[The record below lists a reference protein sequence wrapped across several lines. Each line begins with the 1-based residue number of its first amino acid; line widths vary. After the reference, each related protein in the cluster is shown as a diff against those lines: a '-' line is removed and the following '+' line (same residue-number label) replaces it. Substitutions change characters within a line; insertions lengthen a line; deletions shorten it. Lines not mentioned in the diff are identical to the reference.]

1 MKSAR
6 PRLSLQGRTT
16 AAERTPQDDANQPGL
31 TRSRPGT
38 RHAQAAEQAG
48 HKPQVAPADRKLL
61 LLNKPY
67 MVLCQF
73 TDEAG
78 RETLKDYIKEP
89 GIYAAG
95 RLDRD
100 SEGLLLLT
108 NDGKLQAR
116 LTQPGEKTPKTYW
129 VQVEGIPS
137 EEKLAALRAG
147 VELNDGLTLPAEA
160 RLMDEPDVW
169 PRNPPIRER
178 KEIPTR
184 WLEIKIIEGR
194 NRQVRRMTAHIGHP
208 TLRLI
213 RYAIGDWTL
222 GNWQEDGLAPGQS
235 RSLPAPELAPV
246 SPARPR
252 KPQTGSS
259 TAKPAND
266 RPRRTAQSSR
276 KNPPRSAGKPAIDQA
291 GSHPPAES
299 KPRSSGRGTARRPAR
314 HTTDKESS

>member
-1 MKSAR
+1 MKPSR
-6 PRLSLQGRTT
+6 PRLSLSARPSGTDHT
-16 AAERTPQDDANQPGL
+16 AKVATVTPRARAGNSER
-31 TRSRPGT
+31 
-38 RHAQAAEQAG
+38 
-48 HKPQVAPADRKLL
+48 KPEVALADRKLL

-73 TDEAG
+73 TDEGG
-78 RETLKDYIKEP
+78 RETLKDYISEP

-137 EEKLAALRAG
+137 EESLASLRAG
-147 VELNDGLTLPAEA
+147 VELNDGMTLPAGA
-160 RLMDEPDVW
+160 RIMDEPVVW

-184 WLEIKIIEGR
+184 WLEIKIVEGR

-213 RYAIGDWTL
+213 RYAIGEWTL
-222 GNWQEDGLAPGQS
+222 GNWQEEGLAPGQS
-235 RSLPAPELAPV
+235 RALPAPELAALPRAASRQADGRGK
-246 SPARPR
+246 SPA
-252 KPQTGSS
+252 
-259 TAKPAND
+259 PARQGAD
-266 RPRRTAQSSR
+266 KPRRPSPAANAKRADNRPHPDKPGQ
-276 KNPPRSAGKPAIDQA
+276 PRD
-291 GSHPPAES
+291 S
-299 KPRSSGRGTARRPAR
+299 KPRSPGRGTARRPAR
-314 HTTDKESS
+314 SGNGQS

>member
-1 MKSAR
+1 MPAMKPAR
-6 PRLSLQGRTT
+6 PRLSLSARTGGPART
-16 AAERTPQDDANQPGL
+16 AKVGTVTPRARTGNTSSER
-31 TRSRPGT
+31 
-38 RHAQAAEQAG
+38 
-48 HKPQVAPADRKLL
+48 KPEVAPADRKLL

-73 TDEAG
+73 TDEGG
-78 RETLKDYIKEP
+78 RETLKDYISEP

-137 EEKLAALRAG
+137 EAALASLRAG
-147 VELNDGLTLPAEA
+147 VELNDGMTLPAGA
-160 RLMDEPDVW
+160 RIMSEPLVW

-178 KEIPTR
+178 KEIPTC
-184 WLEIKIIEGR
+184 WLEIKIVEGR

-213 RYAIGDWTL
+213 RYAIGDWNL
-222 GNWQEDGLAPGQS
+222 DDLAL
-235 RSLPAPELAPV
+235 SL
-246 SPARPR
+246 
-252 KPQTGSS
+252 
-259 TAKPAND
+259 
-266 RPRRTAQSSR
+266 
-276 KNPPRSAGKPAIDQA
+276 
-291 GSHPPAES
+291 
-299 KPRSSGRGTARRPAR
+299 
-314 HTTDKESS
+314 